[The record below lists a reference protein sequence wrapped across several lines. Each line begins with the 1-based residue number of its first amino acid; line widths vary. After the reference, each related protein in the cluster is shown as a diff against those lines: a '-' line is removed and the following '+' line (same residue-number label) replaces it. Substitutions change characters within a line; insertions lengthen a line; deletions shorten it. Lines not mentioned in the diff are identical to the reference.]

1 MTVISPDNKPPPL
14 LWQTSLVVAIGL
26 LLSLLHMYMY
36 MCFVVM
42 YVLTFILKE

>member
-26 LLSLLHMYMY
+26 LLSLLHMYM
-36 MCFVVM
+36 CFVVM